1 MLLSGRS
8 RVAGKILIITR
19 RVKVAGYELKWTSVL
34 KLFIDSLS
42 LSQIVKQITCKL
54 IAKTLKRLVYSIAVG
69 NELLC
74 VATAN
79 SPLHSF
85 FLLADT
91 PTCSHLP
98 STATNLFP

>member
-74 VATAN
+74 VATVN
-79 SPLHSF
+79 SPLHCF

>member
-54 IAKTLKRLVYSIAVG
+54 IAKTLKRLVYSIAGG

-79 SPLHSF
+79 SPLCCF

-91 PTCSHLP
+91 SPFNGHQPLSLK
-98 STATNLFP
+98 